1 MPNAKVTYTPHPDA
15 TPEGELNALADVY
28 RFILGCQARKTAA
41 RPSTNGEDTKEI
53 NDGGEEYG

>member
-1 MPNAKVTYTPHPDA
+1 MTKPYIVYHPHPNA
-15 TPEGELNALADVY
+15 TPEGELNALANVY

-41 RPSTNGEDTKEI
+41 RPSTTGDDTKEI